1 MGALTIVVIMAIQV
15 TKTDLDG
22 VLLIEPEV
30 FSDARGFFLESY
42 NKREFVRWG
51 ITHEFVQDNHSRS
64 IHKVLRGLHF
74 QDMSAPQT
82 KLVRC
87 TLGRILDVVVDLRV
101 GSPTFARWLA
111 VELSPQNA
119 RQLLVPVGFAHGF
132 AVLSEVAEVQY
143 KCDAYYTPSAEQVVM
158 WNDPDIGIRWPF
170 DDPILSKR
178 DQAGMSLKDYLA
190 APKFFYEPERR

>member
-1 MGALTIVVIMAIQV
+1 MAIQV
-15 TKTDLDG
+15 TQTGLEG
-22 VLLIEPEV
+22 LLLIEPEV
-30 FSDARGFFLESY
+30 FHDPRGFFLESY
-42 NKREFVRWG
+42 NKREFAKWG
-51 ITHEFVQDNHSRS
+51 IALEFVQDNHSRS

-74 QDMSAPQT
+74 QDMTAPQA

-87 TLGRILDVVVDLRV
+87 TLGRILDVAVDLRV
-101 GSPTFARWLA
+101 GSPTFAQWFA
-111 VELSPQNA
+111 VELSPENA

-143 KCDAYYTPSAEQVVM
+143 KCDAYYTPSAEHVVL

-170 DDPILSKR
+170 SDPILSKR

-190 APKFFYEPERR
+190 APKFVYAPAETRHI